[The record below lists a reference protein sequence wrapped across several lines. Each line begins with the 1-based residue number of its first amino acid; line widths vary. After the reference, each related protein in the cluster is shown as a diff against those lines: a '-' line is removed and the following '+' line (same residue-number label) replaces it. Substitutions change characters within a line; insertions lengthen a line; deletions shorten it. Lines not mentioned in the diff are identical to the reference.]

1 MRGRVSVLSDQN
13 VCNRACLRFGLRS
26 VRVRSGSGR
35 GGRDFSGC
43 DRELSPEQKEQACEG
58 VSDHGEHHGE
68 LAGQLMT
75 DWYDA

>member
-1 MRGRVSVLSDQN
+1 MQPYLSQIPVPDP
-13 VCNRACLRFGLRS
+13 C
-26 VRVRSGSGR
+26 VRSGSDR

-43 DRELSPEQKEQACEG
+43 DRELSPEQKEQAREG

-75 DWYDA
+75 DRYDA